1 MGHADKNIG
10 DLYDKIKEDESFRR
24 MWARKA
30 VLALNWNLLYR
41 MYRKSKK
48 KTMQRETLKLFV
60 M

>member
-1 MGHADKNIG
+1 
-10 DLYDKIKEDESFRR
+10 
-24 MWARKA
+24 
-30 VLALNWNLLYR
+30 LALNWNLLYR